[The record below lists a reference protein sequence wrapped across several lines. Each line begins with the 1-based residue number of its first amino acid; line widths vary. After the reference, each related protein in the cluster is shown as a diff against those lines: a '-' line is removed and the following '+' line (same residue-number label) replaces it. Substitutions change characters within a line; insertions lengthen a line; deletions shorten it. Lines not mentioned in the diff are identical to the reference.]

1 MKKLMMTAAMGVAL
15 AACSPKT
22 VTICEDVYFS
32 GKLGEEVEQRC
43 STYLQTPIVQ
53 APVSGDNG
61 DTLPTPTDV
70 GTTPPDGP
78 EDEPE
83 TTSDDDTTNEDD
95 DNGSDTGGTGGD
107 DDSGGAGDDTTDDDP
122 VKGNNGHGNGDQPA
136 PGNSGDNNNAENSG
150 NSGQGNSG
158 RGRGGKEGTPNNN

>member
-1 MKKLMMTAAMGVAL
+1 MKKLLMTAAMGVAL

-43 STYLQTPIVQ
+43 STYLQTPVVQ
-53 APVSGDNG
+53 ASVSGDN
-61 DTLPTPTDV
+61 DDWVPTPTNV

-83 TTSDDDTTNEDD
+83 TPSDGDGDTDGTDSGTNDDDT
-95 DNGSDTGGTGGD
+95 GGDSGGD
-107 DDSGGAGDDTTDDDP
+107 DTGPDP
-122 VKGNNGHGNGDQPA
+122 VVGGN
-136 PGNSGDNNNAENSG
+136 PGNDKDVGRSGEKVDKGMDENDGSGSRGNSTRNNN
-150 NSGQGNSG
+150 
-158 RGRGGKEGTPNNN
+158 

>member
-43 STYLQTPIVQ
+43 STYLQTP

-83 TTSDDDTTNEDD
+83 TPSDDDTTNEDD
-95 DNGSDTGGTGGD
+95 DNGGDTGGTGGG
-107 DDSGGAGDDTTDDDP
+107 DDSGGTSDDSTDDDP
-122 VKGNNGHGNGDQPA
+122 VGRGN
-136 PGNSGDNNNAENSG
+136 PGNDKDVGRSGEKGDKGMDENDGSGSRG
-150 NSGQGNSG
+150 NSTR
-158 RGRGGKEGTPNNN
+158 RGE

>member
-1 MKKLMMTAAMGVAL
+1 MKKLLMTAAMGVAL
-15 AACSPKT
+15 AACSYEPET

-43 STYLQTPIVQ
+43 STYLQTPSVQ
-53 APVSGDNG
+53 APVAGDNG

-83 TTSDDDTTNEDD
+83 TPSDSDGDTDGDTDADTDTPDDT
-95 DNGSDTGGTGGD
+95 SGTGGGG
-107 DDSGGAGDDTTDDDP
+107 DSDGDST
-122 VKGNNGHGNGDQPA
+122 VSHGN
-136 PGNSGDNNNAENSG
+136 PGNSKPVGNAGEKVAKGMDENNGSGSRG
-150 NSGQGNSG
+150 NSTRND
-158 RGRGGKEGTPNNN
+158 N